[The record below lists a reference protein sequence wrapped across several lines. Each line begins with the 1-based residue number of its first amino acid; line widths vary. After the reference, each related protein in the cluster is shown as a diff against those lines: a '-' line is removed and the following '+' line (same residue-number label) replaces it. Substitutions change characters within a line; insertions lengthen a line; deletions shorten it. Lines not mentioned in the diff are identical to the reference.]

1 MTLEP
6 AWPVL
11 FTLLGIVAIARMW
24 GYCIP
29 HRRAAAD
36 LCVALLFLDGLISD
50 EDRENVYFFG
60 AQLGSTVLT
69 TRKVQTDV
77 D

>member
-24 GYCIP
+24 GYRIP
-29 HRRAAAD
+29 RRRAAAD
-36 LCVALLFLDGLISD
+36 LCVALLLPDGLISD

-69 TRKVQTDV
+69 TRRVQTDV

>member
-24 GYCIP
+24 GYHIP
-29 HRRAAAD
+29 RRRAAAD
-36 LCVALLFLDGLISD
+36 LCVALLFLDGLIVGGMVHRL
-50 EDRENVYFFG
+50 ERVN
-60 AQLGSTVLT
+60 A
-69 TRKVQTDV
+69 
-77 D
+77 

>member
-11 FTLLGIVAIARMW
+11 FTLLGIVEIARMW
-24 GYCIP
+24 GYP
-29 HRRAAAD
+29 RRRAAAD
-36 LCVALLFLDGLISD
+36 ICVALLFLDGLIND

-69 TRKVQTDV
+69 TRRVQTDV